1 MNKNKVLVIHH
12 HGKFGGSSKSIC
24 ENILSLKNKFDFEI
38 ITPSGSAFDYFK
50 KKKLK
55 VFRVIG
61 VFGLNFT
68 EIGLY
73 KNLRKIL
80 IFRELF
86 FLPFTFFLIFKLR
99 KRNYNIIHLNDT
111 NLIILVP
118 ILKFFFNN
126 IKILCHIR
134 TRLSNK
140 KFFLKKYISDIINK
154 DIDYL
159 IAIDKSTYSTSYN
172 KKKTKIIYNI
182 FNFKKII
189 FKRRNNFNVGFLG
202 TLDYHKGVDFLYK
215 TASQIENKKINFI
228 FAGEPSIK
236 NKFLSKILHFLGIKK
251 NIYDVIESN
260 EYKFMTNLIFFGKI
274 YNLEKFYSI
283 IDIICFPSRMNALG
297 RPVIEA
303 ASYGIP
309 AIVTLKK
316 YYNDT
321 IISNKTGKII
331 KFGDIGA
338 FKKNISYFFNNKKK
352 LKLYGRRA
360 LRNFKKVHNKE
371 KNLKKLINLYV
382 E

>member
-1 MNKNKVLVIHH
+1 
-12 HGKFGGSSKSIC
+12 
-24 ENILSLKNKFDFEI
+24 
-38 ITPSGSAFDYFK
+38 
-50 KKKLK
+50 
-55 VFRVIG
+55 
-61 VFGLNFT
+61 
-68 EIGLY
+68 
-73 KNLRKIL
+73 
-80 IFRELF
+80 
-86 FLPFTFFLIFKLR
+86 
-99 KRNYNIIHLNDT
+99 
-111 NLIILVP
+111 
-118 ILKFFFNN
+118 
-126 IKILCHIR
+126 
-134 TRLSNK
+134 
-140 KFFLKKYISDIINK
+140 
-154 DIDYL
+154 
-159 IAIDKSTYSTSYN
+159 
-172 KKKTKIIYNI
+172 
-182 FNFKKII
+182 
-189 FKRRNNFNVGFLG
+189 LG

>member
-99 KRNYNIIHLNDT
+99 NRNYNIIHLNDT

-321 IISNKTGKII
+321 IINNKTGKII
-331 KFGDIGA
+331 KFGDIHA
-338 FKKNISYFFNNKKK
+338 FKKNINYFFNNKKK
-352 LKLYGRRA
+352 LKLYGIRA
-360 LRNFKKVHNKE
+360 LKNFKKVHNKE
-371 KNLKKLINLYV
+371 KNLKKLINLYA